1 MAGVDCI
8 KNAGRYFHSCCL
20 MENNMRKFRLIFHQQ
35 GNDTFLT

>member
-8 KNAGRYFHSCCL
+8 KKLADIFIVAVCWR
-20 MENNMRKFRLIFHQQ
+20 NNMRKFRLIFHQQ